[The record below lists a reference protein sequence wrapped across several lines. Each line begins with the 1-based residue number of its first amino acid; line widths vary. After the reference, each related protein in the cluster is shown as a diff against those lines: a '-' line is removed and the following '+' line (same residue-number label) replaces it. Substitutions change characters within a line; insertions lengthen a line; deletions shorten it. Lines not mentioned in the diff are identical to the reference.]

1 MRFIYLEKPK
11 LWLDGIIGRKIKV
24 RAGEPI
30 NIDIPLSGAPTPKIE
45 WHKGSSKIPES
56 NRVYV
61 SIRES
66 MPSNFIRNPIL
77 QTETSSEHTRLRVE
91 VSNRDDSGKYT
102 IYAKNEYGSDQADIE
117 VIVVD
122 KPGIPRGPLQYTATT
137 QDSVSLSWNP
147 PDDDGGGELSG
158 YIVEVS
164 EFGTDSWRPVPGFCP
179 KPSFT
184 VRGLTEGKK
193 YVFRVRAENIYGVS
207 EPLEGKPVVAKSP
220 FDPPDAPSQPDVTG
234 YTPSSCSLQW
244 KPPAYSGGKPVT
256 GYYVEKRER
265 GGEWMR
271 VNNYPTPNTSYT
283 VQDLREGNKYE
294 FRVAA
299 VNEAGP
305 GQPSKP
311 TEPITAQHQRC
322 E

>member
-1 MRFIYLEKPK
+1 M
-11 LWLDGIIGRKIKV
+11 
-24 RAGEPI
+24 
-30 NIDIPLSGAPTPKIE
+30 
-45 WHKGSSKIPES
+45 
-56 NRVYV
+56 
-61 SIRES
+61 SIA
-66 MPSNFIRNPIL
+66 FF
-77 QTETSSEHTRLRVE
+77 QTETSSEHTKLRVE

-158 YIVEVS
+158 YIIEVS

-322 E
+322 KYFVSTSKNIPHY